1 MNQPINQTSATTH
14 SPPPGSRRE
23 HIPRQERINALLR
36 DLEARRASISIRF
49 GQDQEFFHGTLN
61 RMDPSRGWLFLSE
74 LTPYQGN
81 LRMAAG
87 QQIHMYAVL
96 NASCLHFRAEALH
109 SGEHDGE
116 AFHVVS
122 MPTELDSEQKRAHF
136 RAPVDDSPGTP
147 VTLVDR
153 DGRQF
158 TGNLVDISLGGLRA
172 MFPLKTPIHARDLLT
187 LSKLAFS
194 DIELVQCG
202 IQIRFASDD
211 KETGTRL
218 VGGRFYDLSQSD
230 EQALLRTLLFMER
243 ERVQQCEPEHR
254 TFYPPGQ

>member
-1 MNQPINQTSATTH
+1 M
-14 SPPPGSRRE
+14 
-23 HIPRQERINALLR
+23 RQESVGTLLR

-49 GQDQEFFHGTLN
+49 GQDQEFYHSTLN
-61 RMDPSRGWLFLSE
+61 RMDPSRGWLFLSQ

-81 LRMAAG
+81 LRMATG
-87 QQIHMYAVL
+87 QQIHMYAVF
-96 NASCLHFRAEALH
+96 NESCLHFRAEVLH

-122 MPTELDSEQKRAHF
+122 IPTELDSEQKRTHF
-136 RAPVDDSPGTP
+136 RAPMDGASSIP

-158 TGNLVDISLGGLRA
+158 IGSLVDISLGGLRA
-172 MFPLKTPIHARDLLT
+172 VFPLKTPIHAKDLLT

-202 IQIRFASDD
+202 IQVRFASDD
-211 KETGTRL
+211 RETGARL
-218 VGGRFYDLSQSD
+218 VGGRFYDLSQAD
-230 EQALLRTLLFMER
+230 EQALLRTLLLMER
-243 ERVQQCEPEHR
+243 ERVHQGEPEHR
-254 TFYPPGQ
+254 IFHPPGQ